1 MYGERR
7 EDRQRQGAKS
17 HASPGGSRQPSASL
31 PPSNILKSNAIARQA
46 TCTHLGRDAENF
58 GHVDGARSSDKLAGY
73 LVLFEVG
80 PLEVVAQL
88 GVEVVPKAEGLP
100 GVRPQERVSAPAGDA
115 NDTGV
120 ASFQVGQL
128 RQFNLNWQILNGFL
142 SITQPRITKNTQ
154 THMQT

>member
-1 MYGERR
+1 MR
-7 EDRQRQGAKS
+7 A
-17 HASPGGSRQPSASL
+17 
-31 PPSNILKSNAIARQA
+31 
-46 TCTHLGRDAENF
+46 
-58 GHVDGARSSDKLAGY
+58 SSDKLVGY

-115 NDTGV
+115 DDAGV
-120 ASFQVGQL
+120 ASFQVGRL

-142 SITQPRITKNTQ
+142 SITQPRIKKKYADT
-154 THMQT
+154 THANMSLLLS